1 MPGSFQQAFDFSHKV
16 VLITGGASGIGLA
29 IATQFVAQGAR
40 VALVDISDE
49 VERVAASFGN
59 GSAGWCGDVSDEAR
73 TQAIV
78 ADVIA
83 RFGRIDVLVNNAG
96 IGLIEKA
103 EDMSAAL
110 WDQTMAINLRG
121 PFLYTREVGR
131 HMLERGAGRI
141 VNMASQ
147 AALVGLDK
155 HLAYSASKAAL
166 LGMTRVLAGEWGPR
180 GITVNAISPTVVETE
195 LGRRAW
201 AGEVGAQ
208 FKRKIPSGR
217 FAQPDEIAFAALYL
231 ASDAAAM
238 INGENLVVD
247 GGYTTQ

>member
-1 MPGSFQQAFDFSHKV
+1 MPSAFQQAFDFSQKV
-16 VLITGGASGIGLA
+16 VLITGGASGIGHA

-40 VALVDISDE
+40 VALVDMSDD
-49 VERVAASFGN
+49 VERVAAAFGN
-59 GSAGWCGDVSDEAR
+59 GSAGWVGDVSDEAR
-73 TQAIV
+73 TDAIV
-78 ADVIA
+78 AEVVA

-96 IGLIEKA
+96 VGLIEKA
-103 EDMSAAL
+103 EATTTAL
-110 WDQTMAINLRG
+110 WDKTMAINLRG
-121 PFLYTREVGR
+121 PFLYARAVGR
-131 HMLERGAGRI
+131 HMLERGSGRI

-155 HLAYSASKAAL
+155 HVAYSASKAAL

-180 GITVNAISPTVVETE
+180 GLTVNAISPTVVETE

-201 AGEVGAQ
+201 AGEVGEQ

-217 FAQPDEIAFAALYL
+217 FAQPEEIAFAALYL
-231 ASDAAAM
+231 ASEAAAM

-247 GGYTTQ
+247 GGYTSQ

>member
-49 VERVAASFGN
+49 VERVATSFGN

-131 HMLERGAGRI
+131 HMLERGTGRI

-238 INGENLVVD
+238 INGENLVID

>member
-16 VLITGGASGIGLA
+16 VLVTGGASGIGFA
-29 IATQFVAQGAR
+29 IASQFVAQGAK
-40 VALVDISDE
+40 VALVDTSDD
-49 VERVAASFGN
+49 VERVAASFAN
-59 GSAGWCGDVSDEAR
+59 GSAGWHGDVSDEAR
-73 TQAIV
+73 TETIV
-78 ADVIA
+78 AEVIA
-83 RFGRIDVLVNNAG
+83 RFGHIDVLVNNAG

-103 EDMSAAL
+103 EAMSTAL
-110 WDQTMAINLRG
+110 WDKTMAVNLRG
-121 PFLYTREVGR
+121 PFLYSRAVGR
-131 HMLERGAGRI
+131 HMLARGAGRI

-166 LGMTRVLAGEWGPR
+166 LGMTRVLAGEWGPH

-201 AGEVGAQ
+201 AGEVGEQ

-231 ASDAAAM
+231 ASDAAGM

-247 GGYTTQ
+247 GGYTSQ

>member
-1 MPGSFQQAFDFSHKV
+1 MPSSFQQALDFSHKV

-29 IATQFVAQGAR
+29 IATEFVAQGAR
-40 VALVDISDE
+40 VALIDTSDD

-59 GSAGWCGDVSDEAR
+59 GSAGWLGDVSDEAR
-73 TQAIV
+73 TEAIV
-78 ADVIA
+78 SDVIA
-83 RFGRIDVLVNNAG
+83 RFGHIDVLVNNAG

-103 EDMSAAL
+103 EAMSAAL
-110 WDQTMAINLRG
+110 WDKTMAINLRG
-121 PFLYTREVGR
+121 PFLYSRAVGR
-131 HMLERGAGRI
+131 HMLARGVGRI

-201 AGEVGAQ
+201 AGEVGEQ
-208 FKRKIPSGR
+208 FKRKIPTGR

-231 ASDAAAM
+231 ASDAAGM

-247 GGYTTQ
+247 GGYTSQ

>member
-1 MPGSFQQAFDFSHKV
+1 MPGFIQQTFDFSQKV

-29 IATQFVAQGAR
+29 IATEFVAQGAR
-40 VALVDISDE
+40 VALVDASDE
-49 VERVAASFGN
+49 VERVAASLGN
-59 GSAGWCGDVSDEAR
+59 GSLGWQGDVSDEPR
-73 TQAIV
+73 SEAIV
-78 ADVIA
+78 AEVIA
-83 RFGRIDVLVNNAG
+83 RLGRIDVLVNNAG
-96 IGLIEKA
+96 VGLIESA
-103 EDMSAAL
+103 EAMSTTM
-110 WDQTMAINLRG
+110 WDTTMAVNLRG
-121 PFLYTREVGR
+121 PFLYARAVGR
-131 HMLERGAGRI
+131 HMLERRAGRI

-155 HLAYSASKAAL
+155 HAAYSASKAGL

-180 GITVNAISPTVVETE
+180 GVTVNAISPTIVETE

-201 AGEVGAQ
+201 AGEVGDR

-217 FAQPDEIAFAALYL
+217 FARPEEIACAVLYL

-238 INGENLVVD
+238 INGENLVID